1 MGELYK
7 HMNTRNL
14 FNQLMQRQISQ
25 IKREKK
31 AVYRYMDDEK
41 FLDMFCEGKIR
52 ISTLEKC
59 RNYENQEQGDK
70 DEGKETYTIT
80 HMTDNDTNWRSKAE
94 KAGLFLG
101 ENSCNATFID
111 CSSTK
116 RLPDGLVLCTT
127 ARRDDGKFANHFGK
141 FCVKIKDVDKFYE
154 LITNEL
160 SQQFKLYDGDHKR
173 ITYREQHYKDD
184 ELPPGKIGFVK
195 RQKYSWQ
202 EEYRFLWL
210 LKNFGPCEV
219 IDINIPAIKD
229 LCERVI

>member
-1 MGELYK
+1 MGKLYK
-7 HMNTRNL
+7 HMNTKNL

-31 AVYRYMDDEK
+31 AVYRYMHDEK

-52 ISTLEKC
+52 ISTLETC

-70 DEGKETYTIT
+70 DEGKETFVVS
-80 HMTDNDTNWRSKAE
+80 HMTDKDPKFHQKARKLNMSFTACSGVTITDCRSE
-94 KAGLFLG
+94 V
-101 ENSCNATFID
+101 
-111 CSSTK
+111 
-116 RLPDGLVLCTT
+116 RLPDGFLLCTT
-127 ARRDDGKFANHFGK
+127 ARRDDGKFANDFGK
-141 FCVKIKDVDKFYE
+141 YCVKINDVDKFYE
-154 LITNEL
+154 LINDEL
-160 SQQFKLYDGDHKR
+160 SQHFELYDGDHKR
-173 ITYREQHYKDD
+173 VIYREQHYKDD

-210 LKNFGPCEV
+210 PKNFGHCEI